1 MVANIRSGATVGGAL
16 YYNKEKVDRGDAEV
30 LFTQGMLP
38 PLADDS
44 RLDMEAC
51 MESIMPYLKANRR
64 TTNTVFHTSL
74 NPAPEDR
81 LTDEQLREVAA
92 EYMERMGYGRQ
103 PYIVFKHKDIHRE
116 HLHIVSLR
124 IDAAGRKIRDSHE
137 RERSMTILRD
147 LECKYGLHP
156 VVPGQE
162 QDAANELRKV
172 DYKAGNIKQQ
182 IQSSVRECLKRYR
195 CASFGEFRTL
205 LELYNMQVVE
215 MTGTIEGRDYAG
227 IVYGARGD
235 DGYGRGKPIKS
246 SRIGRDVGYE
256 ALQRYYA
263 RSKETLREPGALDEL
278 RSKVR
283 NTVLTSWSKDSF
295 CRHLREKG
303 VDAVF
308 RTNPTGRIYGA
319 TFVDHRSGIVANGSA
334 LGKLYAA
341 NVFNALY
348 GRSQQL
354 AMDPSRRPEARSWQ
368 EAYPASHPA
377 REILE
382 LFDMQVNEERQ
393 LEQRRKK
400 KKRKNSFRK
409 IQAP

>member
-38 PLADDS
+38 PLANDG

-51 MESIMPYLKANRR
+51 MESFMPYLHANRR
-64 TTNTVFHTSL
+64 TKNTVFHTSL

-81 LTDEQLREVAA
+81 LTDGQLREIAA
-92 EYMERMGYGRQ
+92 EYMERMGYGQQ
-103 PYIVFKHKDIHRE
+103 PYIVFKHRDIDRE

-124 IDAAGRKIRDSHE
+124 IDAEGRKLPHDFEAR
-137 RERSMTILRD
+137 RSMEILRE
-147 LECKYGLHP
+147 LERKYGLHP
-156 VVPGQE
+156 AVPGQE
-162 QDAANELRKV
+162 QGAADELRKV
-172 DYKAGNIKQQ
+172 DYKAGDIKQQ

-205 LELYNMQVVE
+205 LECYNIQVME
-215 MTGTIEGRDYAG
+215 MTGTVEGRDYAG
-227 IVYGARGD
+227 IVYGAMGD

-278 RSKVR
+278 QSKVR

-334 LGKLYAA
+334 LGKFYAA

-348 GRSQQL
+348 GRSQQP
-354 AMDPSRRPEARSWQ
+354 AIGPSRRPEARSWQ
-368 EAYPASHPA
+368 EAYPAAHPA

-382 LFDMQVNEERQ
+382 LFDLQANEERQ

-400 KKRKNSFRK
+400 KKRRK
-409 IQAP
+409 QLR

>member
-1 MVANIRSGATVGGAL
+1 
-16 YYNKEKVDRGDAEV
+16 
-30 LFTQGMLP
+30 
-38 PLADDS
+38 
-44 RLDMEAC
+44 
-51 MESIMPYLKANRR
+51 
-64 TTNTVFHTSL
+64 
-74 NPAPEDR
+74 
-81 LTDEQLREVAA
+81 
-92 EYMERMGYGRQ
+92 MERMGYGRQ
-103 PYIVFKHKDIHRE
+103 PYIVFKHKDIDRE

-124 IDAAGRKIRDSHE
+124 IDAAGRKLPHDFEAR
-137 RERSMTILRD
+137 RSMEILRD
-147 LECKYGLHP
+147 LEQKYNLHP
-156 VVPGQE
+156 AVPGQE
-162 QDAANELRKV
+162 QDTANELRKV

-195 CASFGEFRTL
+195 CASFGELRTL

-308 RTNPTGRIYGA
+308 RTNPTGRIYGV

-334 LGKLYAA
+334 LGKLYSA

-348 GRSQQL
+348 GRSQQP
-354 AMDPSRRPEARSWQ
+354 AMDPSRRPAARSWQ
-368 EAYPASHPA
+368 ENYPLSHPA

-382 LFDMQVNEERQ
+382 LFDLQAYEERQ
-393 LEQRRKK
+393 QEQQRRRKRRRKK
-400 KKRKNSFRK
+400 LL
-409 IQAP
+409 

>member
-38 PLADDS
+38 PLADDG
-44 RLDMEAC
+44 RLDTEAC
-51 MESIMPYLKANRR
+51 MESFMPYLYANRR

-81 LTDEQLREVAA
+81 LTDGQLREVAA
-92 EYMERMGYGRQ
+92 EYMERMGYGQQ
-103 PYIVFKHKDIHRE
+103 PYIVFKHKDIDRE

-137 RERSMTILRD
+137 RDRSMTILRD

-156 VVPGQE
+156 AVPERE
-162 QDAANELRKV
+162 QGAASELRKV

-246 SRIGRDVGYE
+246 SRMGKDVGYE

-263 RSKETLREPGALDEL
+263 RSKETLCEPGALDEL

-295 CRHLREKG
+295 CRHLRDKG
-303 VDAVF
+303 IDAVF
-308 RTNPTGRIYGA
+308 RTNPTGRIYGV
-319 TFVDHRSGIVANGSA
+319 TFVVHRSGIVANGSA
-334 LGKLYAA
+334 LGKLYSA
-341 NVFNALY
+341 NVFNTLY
-348 GRSQQL
+348 GQAQQQTVQ
-354 AMDPSRRPEARSWQ
+354 PPQRPETYSWHEHFPAAHPTRS
-368 EAYPASHPA
+368 
-377 REILE
+377 ILE
-382 LFDMQVNEERQ
+382 LFDMQANEERR
-393 LEQRRKK
+393 LELLHRKK
-400 KKRKNSFRK
+400 KKRRRL
-409 IQAP
+409 